1 MSDRLEIGGDMMG
14 GELIL
19 ILAALI
25 VAALVFTAL
34 INLVKTTVK
43 TAILVALGILALQ
56 LFFGIGFQE
65 VWNQVLQIVQAVW
78 QFLFGS

>member
-1 MSDRLEIGGDMMG
+1 MG

-43 TAILVALGILALQ
+43 TAILVALVILALQ
-56 LFFGIGFQE
+56 LLFGIGFQE
-65 VWNQVLQIVQAVW
+65 VWDQVLQIVQAVW

>member
-1 MSDRLEIGGDMMG
+1 MMG

-19 ILAALI
+19 LLAALI

-43 TAILVALGILALQ
+43 TAILVALVILALQ
-56 LFFGIGFQE
+56 LLFGIGFQE
-65 VWNQVLQIVQAVW
+65 VWNQILQIVQAIW
-78 QFLFGS
+78 QFVFGP

>member
-1 MSDRLEIGGDMMG
+1 MG

-19 ILAALI
+19 LLAALV

-34 INLVKTTVK
+34 VNLVKTTVK
-43 TAILVALGILALQ
+43 TAILVALVILALQ

-78 QFLFGS
+78 QFLFGG

>member
-1 MSDRLEIGGDMMG
+1 MG

-19 ILAALI
+19 LLAALV

-34 INLVKTTVK
+34 VNLVKTTVK
-43 TAILVALGILALQ
+43 TAILVALVILALQ

-65 VWNQVLQIVQAVW
+65 VWNQVLQIFQAVW
-78 QFLFGS
+78 QFVFGG

>member
-1 MSDRLEIGGDMMG
+1 MMG

-19 ILAALI
+19 LLAALI

-34 INLVKTTVK
+34 INFVKTTVK
-43 TAILVALGILALQ
+43 TAILVALVILALQ

-65 VWNQVLQIVQAVW
+65 VWDQVLQIIQAVW
-78 QFLFGS
+78 RFVFGA

>member
-1 MSDRLEIGGDMMG
+1 MMG

-19 ILAALI
+19 LLAALI

-34 INLVKTTVK
+34 VNLVKTTVK
-43 TAILVALGILALQ
+43 TAILVALVILALQ
-56 LFFGIGFQE
+56 LLFGIGFQE

-78 QFLFGS
+78 QFVFGG

>member
-1 MSDRLEIGGDMMG
+1 MG

>member
-1 MSDRLEIGGDMMG
+1 MMG

-19 ILAALI
+19 LLAALI

-34 INLVKTTVK
+34 INFVKTTVK
-43 TAILVALGILALQ
+43 TAILVALVILALQ

-65 VWNQVLQIVQAVW
+65 VWNQVLQIIQAVW
-78 QFLFGS
+78 GFVFGA